1 MDTPGMKQT
10 CEHPSFKKEYYLGSD
25 TGDKECT
32 ACGETFGPQ
41 EMKELRERKASGN

>member
-1 MDTPGMKQT
+1 METPNSKA

-32 ACGETFGPQ
+32 ACGETFSPR
-41 EMKELRERKASGN
+41 EMRELRDQREQGR